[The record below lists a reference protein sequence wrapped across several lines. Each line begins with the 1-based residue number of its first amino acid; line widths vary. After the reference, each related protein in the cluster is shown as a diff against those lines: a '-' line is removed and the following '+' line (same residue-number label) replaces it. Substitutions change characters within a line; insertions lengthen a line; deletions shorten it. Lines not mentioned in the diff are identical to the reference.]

1 MTRRSYWSVLVGL
14 TLAGVAASGCGAL
27 RPQPDPT
34 KFYVL
39 TAVSRPA
46 EAPATDFRDVVVG
59 LGPLTLPSYLDR
71 DRVIRRVDENRV
83 ELLEYERWA
92 EPLQASIQ
100 RILALDLGR
109 TLGTEEVLSYPWLLT
124 QRVDFTVTMKILRF
138 EPTSHQTTEL
148 RANWS
153 IRDGA
158 TRELLVARD
167 SVLSVPAADPSMG
180 AAVSA
185 MSRALGELSQEIA
198 ADLREARRAAAAAPT
213 RKKR

>member
-14 TLAGVAASGCGAL
+14 TVAASGCSAL

-46 EAPATDFRDVVVG
+46 VAPATDFQDVVVG

-71 DRVIRRVDENRV
+71 DRIIRRIDDNRV

-100 RILALDLGR
+100 RILALDVGR
-109 TLGTEEVLSYPWLLT
+109 MLGTEEVLSYPWLLA
-124 QRVDFTVTMKILRF
+124 QPVDYTVTMEILRF
-138 EPTSHQTTEL
+138 EPTSRETTEL

-158 TRELLVARD
+158 SRELLVTRD
-167 SVLSVPAADPSMG
+167 SVLSVPAADASMG
-180 AAVSA
+180 AAVGA
-185 MSRALGELSQEIA
+185 MSQALSELSQEIA
-198 ADLREARRAAAAAPT
+198 AGLREARRATAAAPT
-213 RKKR
+213 RKK